1 MKICKHNWI
10 ESNIG
15 SPIKNIE
22 YQVVDNNL
30 NPLPG
35 MSKGELLIAGK
46 GLALGYVQDI
56 KLTKKSLLTLEEKIL
71 LYRRPCKKISE
82 NEFLFIGRQDRQIKI
97 YGKLVAPEEIET
109 TILSHPSVTRVI
121 VTYQNSILFAIV
133 ESKTLTKINL
143 KIYLKKKL
151 PLWMIPHHTVIQK
164 KIALTTNGKIDMNQ
178 VNKILSR
185 KFHVSKSKISSSFP
199 LKKTLQLIWKNTLN
213 LKNSPSITAHFLKT
227 LEGTL

>member
-56 KLTKKSLLTLEEKIL
+56 KLTKKFVNIRGKRFYCTGDLV
-71 LYRRPCKKISE
+71 KKISE

-185 KFHVSKSKISSSFP
+185 KFHVSKVKLVPVFR
-199 LKKTLQLIWKNTLN
+199 
-213 LKNSPSITAHFLKT
+213 
-227 LEGTL
+227 